1 MGELSYECG
10 TLCTLSQFEKEVS
23 FLAAMMANIV
33 SIMVEEVDVVDGKF
47 SFNRETRSPAN
58 GYVNLF
64 ATFAAS
70 TVN

>member
-1 MGELSYECG
+1 MGELSYE
-10 TLCTLSQFEKEVS
+10 CTLSQFEKEIT
-23 FLAAMMANIV
+23 FLAAMMAYVV
-33 SIMVEEVDVVDGKF
+33 SMMVEDVNVVDGKF

-58 GYVNLF
+58 GYGNLF

>member
-1 MGELSYECG
+1 MKVGELSYEY
-10 TLCTLSQFEKEVS
+10 TLSQFEKEITFS
-23 FLAAMMANIV
+23 AAMMAYVV
-33 SIMVEEVDVVDGKF
+33 SMMVEDVDVVDGKF

>member
-1 MGELSYECG
+1 MGELSYE
-10 TLCTLSQFEKEVS
+10 CTLSQFEKEIT
-23 FLAAMMANIV
+23 FLAAMMAYVV
-33 SIMVEEVDVVDGKF
+33 SMMVEDVDVVDGKF

-58 GYVNLF
+58 AYVNLF

>member
-1 MGELSYECG
+1 MGELSYE
-10 TLCTLSQFEKEVS
+10 CTLSQFEKEIT
-23 FLAAMMANIV
+23 FLAAMWANVV
-33 SIMVEEVDVVDGKF
+33 SMMVEDVDVVDGKF
-47 SFNRETRSPAN
+47 SFNSETCSPAN

>member
-1 MGELSYECG
+1 MAELSYE
-10 TLCTLSQFEKEVS
+10 CTLSQFEKEIT
-23 FLAAMMANIV
+23 FLAAMMANVV
-33 SIMVEEVDVVDGKF
+33 SIMF

>member
-1 MGELSYECG
+1 MGELSYE
-10 TLCTLSQFEKEVS
+10 CTLSQFEKEIT
-23 FLAAMMANIV
+23 FLAAMMAYVV
-33 SIMVEEVDVVDGKF
+33 SMMVEDVDVVDGKF
-47 SFNRETRSPAN
+47 SFNSETPSPAN

>member
-1 MGELSYECG
+1 MGELSYE
-10 TLCTLSQFEKEVS
+10 CTLSQFEKEIT
-23 FLAAMMANIV
+23 FLAAMMAYVV
-33 SIMVEEVDVVDGKF
+33 SKMVEDVDFVDGEF

-58 GYVNLF
+58 GYGNLF

>member
-1 MGELSYECG
+1 
-10 TLCTLSQFEKEVS
+10 
-23 FLAAMMANIV
+23 MMANVV

-47 SFNRETRSPAN
+47 SFNRETRSPTN

-64 ATFAAS
+64 EKFAAS

>member
-1 MGELSYECG
+1 MQVAELSYE
-10 TLCTLSQFEKEVS
+10 CTLSQFEKEIT
-23 FLAAMMANIV
+23 FLAAMMANAV
-33 SIMVEEVDVVDGKF
+33 SMMVEEDGKF

>member
-1 MGELSYECG
+1 MAELSYE
-10 TLCTLSQFEKEVS
+10 CTLSQFEKEVT
-23 FLAAMMANIV
+23 FLAAMMANVV
-33 SIMVEEVDVVDGKF
+33 SMMVEEVDVVEGKL
-47 SFNRETRSPAN
+47 SFNCETRSPAN

>member
-1 MGELSYECG
+1 MGELSYE
-10 TLCTLSQFEKEVS
+10 CTLSQFEKEIT
-23 FLAAMMANIV
+23 FFAAMIANVV
-33 SIMVEEVDVVDGKF
+33 SMMVEDVDVVDGKF

-58 GYVNLF
+58 GYANLF

>member
-1 MGELSYECG
+1 MQVGELSYE
-10 TLCTLSQFEKEVS
+10 CTLSQFEKEIT
-23 FLAAMMANIV
+23 FLAAMMAYVV
-33 SIMVEEVDVVDGKF
+33 SMMVEDVNVVDGKF

-58 GYVNLF
+58 GYGNLF

>member
-1 MGELSYECG
+1 
-10 TLCTLSQFEKEVS
+10 
-23 FLAAMMANIV
+23 MMANAV
-33 SIMVEEVDVVDGKF
+33 SMMVEEDGKF

>member
-1 MGELSYECG
+1 MAELSYE
-10 TLCTLSQFEKEVS
+10 CTLSQFEKEIT
-23 FLAAMMANIV
+23 FLAAMMANVV
-33 SIMVEEVDVVDGKF
+33 SMMVEEADVVDGKF
-47 SFNRETRSPAN
+47 SFNRETRSPGN

>member
-23 FLAAMMANIV
+23 FLAAMMANVV

-47 SFNRETRSPAN
+47 SFNRETRSPTN

-64 ATFAAS
+64 EKFAAS

>member
-1 MGELSYECG
+1 MQVAELSYE
-10 TLCTLSQFEKEVS
+10 CTLSQFEKQITI
-23 FLAAMMANIV
+23 LAAMMANVV
-33 SIMVEEVDVVDGKF
+33 SMMVEEVDVADGKF

-64 ATFAAS
+64 EKFAAS

>member
-1 MGELSYECG
+1 MGELSYE
-10 TLCTLSQFEKEVS
+10 CTLSQFEKEIT
-23 FLAAMMANIV
+23 FLAAMMAYVV
-33 SIMVEEVDVVDGKF
+33 SMMVEDVDVVDGKF

-58 GYVNLF
+58 GCGNLF

>member
-1 MGELSYECG
+1 MGELSYE
-10 TLCTLSQFEKEVS
+10 CTLSQFEKEIT
-23 FLAAMMANIV
+23 FFAAMIANVV
-33 SIMVEEVDVVDGKF
+33 SMMVEDVDVVDGKF
-47 SFNRETRSPAN
+47 SFNRDPRSPAN